1 MGNAGSTPTCVMA
14 LSEAKKMPAQRAQPF
29 IANRPI
35 EVAVMIA
42 PTTMWNQ
49 PQAVKSHTRTPW
61 PPPAVTTWSL
71 STAPRP
77 QIASNM
83 PTMNS
88 IVPANTIHPVGP
100 VSAPP
105 RRDTGSGTVCATAS
119 PFVAVSVASVGS
131 RGGRTHHPPRV
142 KSPRPG
148 DDGGAPAAHDPR
160 VSVERSAPV
169 SNLIAIA
176 YPDLATAQ
184 QVADNVTRLQ
194 AGHELELD
202 DLVVVERRGDGKI
215 KLHQPS
221 LAGRGAT
228 GGALWGGVIGL
239 IFFMPLFGM
248 AIGAASG
255 AAAGA
260 MSDAGVDDAFL
271 KDLGSKLQPG
281 GAAVIALVRQANMEK
296 ILSEV
301 KIPGE
306 VIQTSL
312 TGDSEQAL
320 RDALS
325 KAGAAA

>member
-1 MGNAGSTPTCVMA
+1 MSDLV
-14 LSEAKKMPAQRAQPF
+14 
-29 IANRPI
+29 
-35 EVAVMIA
+35 
-42 PTTMWNQ
+42 
-49 PQAVKSHTRTPW
+49 
-61 PPPAVTTWSL
+61 
-71 STAPRP
+71 
-77 QIASNM
+77 
-83 PTMNS
+83 
-88 IVPANTIHPVGP
+88 
-100 VSAPP
+100 
-105 RRDTGSGTVCATAS
+105 
-119 PFVAVSVASVGS
+119 
-131 RGGRTHHPPRV
+131 
-142 KSPRPG
+142 
-148 DDGGAPAAHDPR
+148 
-160 VSVERSAPV
+160 
-169 SNLIAIA
+169 AIA

-184 QVADNVTRLQ
+184 EVAGNIGQ
-194 AGHELELD
+194 AQKAHDIEID
-202 DLVVVERRGDGKI
+202 DMVVVERKQDGKV

-221 LAGRGAT
+221 TAGMGAA
-228 GGALWGGVIGL
+228 GGALWGGLIGL

-248 AIGAASG
+248 AIGAAAG

-325 KAGAAA
+325 KAGAAT